1 MKGTHWANCKT
12 HVRSYLDCLQVLFCA
27 FQVQFTKFTSQ
38 NNSEQTQQPHTTSSP
53 SIITSLKTR
62 TVLLNHPLHH
72 QRGLIIITIHQSI
85 KTLQQSV
92 RFKPR
97 ETSYPSLSLLVRLP
111 PFPPPI
117 TKANFGFYFPSW
129 TQFLRR
135 NPSRKSLSCLML
147 H

>member
-1 MKGTHWANCKT
+1 
-12 HVRSYLDCLQVLFCA
+12 LDCLQVLFCA

-53 SIITSLKTR
+53 SIITTLKTS

-85 KTLQQSV
+85 KTLYQSV

-97 ETSYPSLSLLVRLP
+97 KTSYSPLSHPLFAFPISTPNHQGELWLLLSFVDSVLENK
-111 PFPPPI
+111 PFKKESFMSHV
-117 TKANFGFYFPSW
+117 T
-129 TQFLRR
+129 
-135 NPSRKSLSCLML
+135 LSSEVKQKLG
-147 H
+147 